1 MSQLLNNFLSKNF
14 LKNNNVLE
22 NKILILT
29 KKIESL
35 DNELKNLQTI
45 QVKYFEEFNR
55 KLENNFINNFTAE
68 IEKTS

>member
-1 MSQLLNNFLSKNF
+1 MIIKDLINF
-14 LKNNNVLE
+14 LKNNNELE

>member
-1 MSQLLNNFLSKNF
+1 MIIKDLINF
-14 LKNNNVLE
+14 LKNNNELE
-22 NKILILT
+22 KKILILT

>member
-1 MSQLLNNFLSKNF
+1 MIIKDLINF
-14 LKNNNVLE
+14 LKNNNELE
-22 NKILILT
+22 TKILILT

>member
-14 LKNNNVLE
+14 LKNNNELE